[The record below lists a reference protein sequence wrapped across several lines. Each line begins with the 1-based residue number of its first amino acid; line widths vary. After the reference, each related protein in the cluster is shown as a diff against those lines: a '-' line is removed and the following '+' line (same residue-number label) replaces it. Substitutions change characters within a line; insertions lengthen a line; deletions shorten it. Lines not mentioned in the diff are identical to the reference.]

1 MSLKKKMTVSRQDFV
16 FFFAVIYPAYYV
28 PLTGNFN
35 LRYSEEIMSSLND
48 FSSLFQ

>member
-16 FFFAVIYPAYYV
+16 FFAVIYPAYYV